1 MRKVHASSLS
11 VTLLAVAIG
20 GCGSNTSSSIS
31 LGGSGMGGMTGK
43 GGSVGGGGV
52 SSGGVGGSTV
62 VASGG
67 ATATGGVSAGGAM
80 ATGGSRNGSGGSA
93 GLAGIDGGIDT
104 SVASGGSSGRGGA
117 AGAGSD
123 AAVAD
128 GANPR
133 GTGGQRGP
141 DAPVDATS
149 IPGSGG
155 VRGNGGSASDVG
167 SAGAAA
173 TGGVRATGG
182 TVGVGGSTGGGASGG
197 TTGAAGSVGTPNVTI
212 DNGAQYQTI
221 EGFGFFG
228 AQDNWWGNAGDMWSD
243 DWGNLVIKDLGI
255 TMWRIEYYS
264 EEAKQD
270 ANWAKQKPVV
280 QGFKRIADA
289 NRVPLKFLLTVWSP
303 PSSMKCTTASV
314 QAGQSPCTPNP
325 DGLKNGGTLDPSRYA
340 AFADWLA
347 QGIKNYADVG
357 VDLYGISPQNEPKFV
372 ESYNS
377 CEYDVDPSKLNSYAR
392 MIEAVAPLVK
402 KTYPNVKIFGTENM
416 LGLEG
421 QQWFYCAS
429 FDSKAWPNFDALAYH
444 GYQDG
449 VAPTAGSQLATYWVY
464 VRDNWAIPNN
474 KPSWM
479 TETSGYTDAWDDAKG
494 AKALGFAIYAA
505 LNYGQA
511 SAWVWWQGSELGGP
525 PNEYGLMGG
534 IQNLSKRYFVSKSFY
549 RFIRPGA
556 VMVQASTADPDLFVV
571 AFVHPTM
578 NATTIVAINNA
589 NKDKA
594 LILGG
599 SGIPSTYSAF
609 RTSATEDCVS
619 VGSVTNGGITL
630 KADSITTLVNG
641 QYIE

>member
-20 GCGSNTSSSIS
+20 GCGSSSSGS
-31 LGGSGMGGMTGK
+31 TGLGDSGMGGSSGV
-43 GGSVGGGGV
+43 GGSVGEGDV
-52 SSGGVGGSTV
+52 SSSGSGGVAGMLGTG
-62 VASGG
+62 GG
-67 ATATGGVSAGGAM
+67 AATGG
-80 ATGGSRNGSGGSA
+80 TENGSDGSA
-93 GLAGIDGGIDT
+93 GLAVVDGGIDA
-104 SVASGGSSGRGGA
+104 SVASGGSTGKGGA
-117 AGAGSD
+117 AGAGT
-123 AAVAD
+123 D
-128 GANPR
+128 GAAADSSIPR
-133 GTGGQRGP
+133 GSGGQRGTP
-141 DAPVDATS
+141 DAALDTGPA
-149 IPGSGG
+149 PGTGG
-155 VRGNGGSASDVG
+155 VRASGGSGFDAG
-167 SAGAAA
+167 STGAAA
-173 TGGVRATGG
+173 TGGVR
-182 TVGVGGSTGGGASGG
+182 STGGVVASGGSAGAVPSGG
-197 TTGAAGSVGTPNVTI
+197 TTGTAGSVGTPNVTV
-212 DNGAQYQTI
+212 DLATQYQTI

-243 DWGNLVIKDLGI
+243 DWGNLVINDLGI
-255 TMWRIEYYS
+255 TMWRSEYYS
-264 EEAKQD
+264 EEPKQD

-314 QAGQSPCTPNP
+314 QAGQAPCTPNP
-325 DGLKNGGTLDPSRYA
+325 DGLKNGGTLDPSEYA

-372 ESYNS
+372 ETYNS
-377 CEYDVDPSKLNSYAR
+377 CEYDVDPSKLNSYSR

-402 KTYPNVKIFGTENM
+402 KAYPNVKIFGTENM

-421 QQWFYCAS
+421 QQWFYFGS
-429 FDSKAWPNFDALAYH
+429 LDSAGWSKFDALAYH

-464 VRDNWAIPNN
+464 VRDNWAIPHN

-479 TETSGYTDAWDDAKG
+479 TETSGYTDVWGDAKG

-534 IQNLSKRYFVSKSFY
+534 IENLSKRYFVSKSFY

-556 VMVQASTADPDLFVV
+556 QMVKVSTSDPDLFVV

-578 NATTIVAINNA
+578 NATTVVAINNA
-589 NKDKA
+589 SKDKP
-594 LILGG
+594 LVLGG
-599 SGIPSTYSAF
+599 SSIPSTYSAF
-609 RTSATEDCVS
+609 RTSAAEDCVS

-630 KADSITTLVNG
+630 KADSITTLVSG